1 MNARLALTSLAFA
14 LSIGLVLP
22 AVAAE
27 PPTEPAAATAP
38 AAPASKADKR
48 LELLRANA
56 GESVARVRFLVPMH
70 GYEVVGPLDL
80 LVWETPFKAWLV
92 TVRDSP
98 ACNRLEKEWKL
109 GFDVLNDTLN
119 TSNGYVVGD
128 NGLRCRIDDLREVN
142 VKAWRQAERDA
153 GISE

>member
-14 LSIGLVLP
+14 LSLGLALP
-22 AVAAE
+22 ALAVE
-27 PPTEPAAATAP
+27 PPTEPATR
-38 AAPASKADKR
+38 AAPASKAEKR

-56 GESVARVRFLVPMH
+56 GESVERVRFLRPMH
-70 GYEVVGPLDL
+70 GYEVVGPLEL

-98 ACNRLEKEWKL
+98 ACNRLEREWKL

-119 TSNGYVVGD
+119 TANGYVVGD
-128 NGLRCRIDDLREVN
+128 NGLRCRIDDLREVD

-153 GISE
+153 GIAE